1 MNTLTFRAQVL
12 TNDGIPWLEMK
23 RRCASRF
30 FNEMAD
36 LKLPGAGELLQAA
49 NLYQQEAQV
58 LQQATNTMPL
68 SYAPEPDRLKL
79 ADGKFREEM
88 ASYAR
93 EARMMEE
100 RAVLHLEQA
109 FIRLGSPN

>member
-12 TNDGIPWLEMK
+12 TNDGIPWLKMK